1 MRYPSPSS
9 PSGDGFKSSSH
20 SHHFPYSQ
28 LPRDFLQRVD
38 SIKKEFDDN
47 IWSMV
52 SHFGERR
59 QEAENQWQR
68 KVDILQSENNKLK
81 VQMDNNK

>member
-1 MRYPSPSS
+1 
-9 PSGDGFKSSSH
+9 
-20 SHHFPYSQ
+20 
-28 LPRDFLQRVD
+28 
-38 SIKKEFDDN
+38 
-47 IWSMV
+47 MV